1 MKKIFVISIVALL
14 LANIASAIV
23 LGSFQR
29 SFFEDFYQKNE
40 TYEQLNMSFEDLM
53 LATDRLLDYIVG
65 ENDDLVFNVTI
76 LNKSTQMFNQKE
88 IDHMVDV
95 KALYQ
100 SMIVVQWGGYGIFLV
115 SLLFGF
121 ILYKKKLFTILLEA
135 SKQAT
140 MFLLI
145 IIVGIGVFAIVDFNS
160 FWNAFHEVLFTNDLW
175 LLNPNTDRMIVMVP
189 LHFFQQLIV
198 RIVFY
203 WLSSIALWFI
213 FIKGLALRSEL

>member
-1 MKKIFVISIVALL
+1 MKKIFVISVVAFL

-40 TYEQLNMSFEDLM
+40 THEQLNMSFEDLM
-53 LATDRLLDYIVG
+53 MATDTLLDYIVG
-65 ENDDLVFNVTI
+65 ENDDLVFNVNVSNRT
-76 LNKSTQMFNQKE
+76 TQMFNQKE

-100 SMIVVQWGGYGIFLV
+100 TMTMLQWIGYGIFLV

-121 ILYKKKLFTILLEA
+121 ILYKKKLFPMLLEA

-140 MFLLI
+140 LFLLI
-145 IIVGIGVFAIVDFNS
+145 IIVGVGLFAIVDFNS
-160 FWNAFHEVLFTNDLW
+160 FWNAFHELLFTNDLW
-175 LLNPNTDRMIVMVP
+175 LLNPSTDRMIVMVP
-189 LHFFQQLIV
+189 LQFFQQLIV

-203 WLSSIALWFI
+203 WFTSIVLWFVL
-213 FIKGLALRSEL
+213 IKGLALRSEL